1 MRYQYLVC
9 TVQQGRVTWV
19 NGQWI
24 GTKKPRD
31 SSDEEALS
39 SCPHP
44 WVFLDEKGSEGWELV
59 AGTTELAK
67 GELTGFFDDQLEL
80 TRFTVLYFKRA
91 LAD

>member
-9 TVQQGRVTWV
+9 MVQQGRVTWV

-31 SSDEEALS
+31 SSDDEALS

-44 WVFLDEKGSEGWELV
+44 WEFLDAKGGEGWELV
-59 AGTTELAK
+59 AATTELAK
-67 GELTGFFDDQLEL
+67 GELTGFFDDQVEL

-91 LAD
+91 SAD